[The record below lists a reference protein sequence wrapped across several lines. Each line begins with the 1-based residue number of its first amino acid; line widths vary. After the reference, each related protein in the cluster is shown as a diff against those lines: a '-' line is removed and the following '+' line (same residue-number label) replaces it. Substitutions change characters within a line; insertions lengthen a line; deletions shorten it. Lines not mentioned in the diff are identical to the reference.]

1 MTEQLKDI
9 GNRLS
14 ALRGIA
20 ELGPEE
26 FCEKTGCTPAELS
39 AYEKGELDF
48 SFSFLFNAA
57 RILQVDILDLMGGDN
72 PRLSNWCLTRKGEG
86 YAVNRTKAYKY
97 LHLASTFR
105 DKLAE
110 PFMVTTE
117 PKNEKTVQHS
127 HEGQE
132 FMWVVEGRVRFMI
145 ASMEYV
151 LEPGDSMYFN
161 AVIPHAA
168 EAMDNKPAQFIA
180 VVMG

>member
-1 MTEQLKDI
+1 MTDQLKDI

-20 ELGPEE
+20 ELKPED
-26 FCEKTGCTPAELS
+26 FCEKTGCTMAELA

-48 SFSFLFNAA
+48 SFSFLYNAA
-57 RILQVDILDLMGGDN
+57 RVLNVDVVDLMGGDS
-72 PRLSNWCLTRKGEG
+72 PRLFNWCLTRKGEG
-86 YAVNRTKAYKY
+86 YAINRTEAYKY

-105 DKLAE
+105 DKMAE
-110 PFMVTTE
+110 PFLVTAE
-117 PKNEKTVQHS
+117 PKLEKTVQHS

-132 FMWVVEGRVRFMI
+132 FMWMVEGRVRFMI
-145 ASMEYV
+145 SSMDYV

-161 AVIPHAA
+161 ASIPHAA
-168 EAMDNKPAQFIA
+168 EALDNKPAQFIA